1 MNKVM
6 ITGNIARISEKEK
19 VLYLTVASDSR
30 HKEEA
35 DFITAKA
42 FGSTKDFISKYF
54 EKGKS
59 ILYEAHIS
67 TSRRINKNTGEAEYY
82 TDIIIDNVEFNGKK

>member
-6 ITGNIARISEKEK
+6 ITGNIAKISEKEK
-19 VLYLTVASDSR
+19 VLYLTVACDSR
-30 HKEEA
+30 HKAEA

-42 FGSTKDFISKYF
+42 FGGTKDFISKYF

-67 TSRRINKNTGEAEYY
+67 TSKHADQQTGEISFY